1 MLTREE
7 DVEISALRARGW
19 TISQIA
25 RHTGRDRKTVR
36 ACLAGEREPG
46 VRKRHQPDPFEP
58 FVEYVTARLAED
70 PHLWAQTLMDE
81 LEPLGFPL
89 SYQSLTRN
97 IRARKLRPVCK
108 ACRTATERPNAVIP
122 HDPGGETQWDWVD
135 LPDPPASWGWGKNA
149 HLLVGSLAHS
159 GRWRGYLAPSTDQ
172 PHLIEGLDQV
182 ARKLGGLTGTWRFD
196 RMSTVCHSASGQ
208 ITASFAAAAKY
219 YEVIPAICPPRR
231 GNRKGVVEKANHTAA
246 QRWWRTLAD
255 EMTVEQAQTD
265 LDKFC
270 TLRGDTRLRPTAADG
285 RASVATVAARE
296 PLRRLPAE
304 PYPAILAEPRVASR
318 QAMVSWRGNRYSVP
332 PELAAATVIVA
343 QPLRGNIIDI
353 ATTDGIVIA
362 RHERAT
368 DGLGATVRDH
378 GHVVAL
384 DLAAMEAANTGRP
397 HRRKERIPPGDAARA
412 AAAILRAAAN
422 PAGAA
427 AATPATPEPTSG
439 SDVTDLAAY
448 ERAATARSRK

>member
-25 RHTGRDRKTVR
+25 RHTGRDRKTIR
-36 ACLAGEREPG
+36 AYLAGERTPG
-46 VRKRHQPDPFEP
+46 VRKRHLPDPFDP

-97 IRARKLRPVCK
+97 IRARGLRPVCQ

-122 HDPGGETQWDWVD
+122 HEPGGETQWDWVE
-135 LPDPPASWGWGKNA
+135 LPNPPADWGWGSKA
-149 HLLVGSLAHS
+149 YLLVGSLAHS

-172 PHLIEGLDQV
+172 PHVIEGLDRV
-182 ARKLGGLTGTWRFD
+182 ARALGGVTGAWRFD
-196 RMSTVCHSASGQ
+196 RMSTVCYPSSGQ
-208 ITASFAAAAKY
+208 ITASFAAVAKY
-219 YEVIPAICPPRR
+219 YGVAAAICPPRR

-255 EMTVEQAQTD
+255 DLTVEQAQAS

-270 TLRGDTRLRPTAADG
+270 TLRGDTRLRPTADG
-285 RASVATVAARE
+285 RATVATVAARE
-296 PLRRLPAE
+296 SLRPMPAE

-318 QAMVSWRGNRYSVP
+318 QAMISWRGNRYSVP
-332 PELAAATVIVA
+332 PELASARVVVT
-343 QPLRGNIIDI
+343 QPLRGNHIDI
-353 ATTDGIVIA
+353 ATTAGIVIA
-362 RHERAT
+362 RHERAA

-384 DLAAMEAANTGRP
+384 DTAAMAAANTGRP
-397 HRRKERIPPGDAARA
+397 HRRKERIPPGEAARA
-412 AAAILRAAAN
+412 AAAALRAADPTTTDA
-422 PAGAA
+422 ASGA
-427 AATPATPEPTSG
+427 T
-439 SDVTDLAAY
+439 VTDLAAY
-448 ERAATARSRK
+448 ERAATARSRR